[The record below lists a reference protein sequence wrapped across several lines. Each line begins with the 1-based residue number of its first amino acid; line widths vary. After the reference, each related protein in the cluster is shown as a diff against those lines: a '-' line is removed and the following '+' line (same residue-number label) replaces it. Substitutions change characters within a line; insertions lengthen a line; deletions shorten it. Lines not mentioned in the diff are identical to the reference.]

1 MKITALIIAASAALA
16 PMQAYAS
23 TGSDHSPVV
32 QLQNAQPQPQVA
44 WGGGD
49 DDDGQC
55 EGLINVCITL

>member
-1 MKITALIIAASAALA
+1 MKLFALIIAASAALA
-16 PMQAYAS
+16 PMQAFAS
-23 TGSDHSPVV
+23 TGSDQSTVV

-44 WGGGD
+44 WGD